1 MLLTFILF
9 LISLIGIIALLMI
22 RSKQLKKI
30 DYSEHSTGPI
40 FIDKKLVRK
49 IAKKSFII
57 TRNVLH
63 ITFLEFTRYRI
74 LLGRKISNFFEKKF
88 PKFYAL
94 FSTKHA
100 IQAAQEAKSVQ
111 TSFFWRSVAEYKY
124 KVKTM
129 KHEIMQE
136 EKEKKQSE
144 TIQENID
151 TENQ

>member
-1 MLLTFILF
+1 MMFTFIIF
-9 LISLIGIIALLMI
+9 IVSLIGIMSLLMVQSI
-22 RSKQLKKI
+22 QLEKI
-30 DYSEHSTGPI
+30 DYSEHTANPI

-49 IAKKSFII
+49 IARKSFII
-57 TRNVLH
+57 TRNILH
-63 ITFLEFTRYRI
+63 ITFLELTRYRI
-74 LLGRKISNFFEKKF
+74 LLGRKVSNFFEKKF

-129 KHEIMQE
+129 KHEILQE

-144 TIQENID
+144 FQTEDVEI
-151 TENQ
+151 ENQ

>member
-1 MLLTFILF
+1 MMFTFIVF
-9 LISLIGIIALLMI
+9 IVSLIGIMSLLMV
-22 RSKQLKKI
+22 RSIQLEKI
-30 DYSEHSTGPI
+30 DYSEHTTGPI

-49 IAKKSFII
+49 VAKRSFII

-129 KHEIMQE
+129 KHEILQE

-144 TIQENID
+144 SQADDVEI
-151 TENQ
+151 ENQ

>member
-1 MLLTFILF
+1 MMFTFIIF
-9 LISLIGIIALLMI
+9 IVSLIGIMSLLMV
-22 RSKQLKKI
+22 RSIQLEKI
-30 DYSEHSTGPI
+30 DYSEHTASPI

-49 IAKKSFII
+49 VARKSFII

-63 ITFLEFTRYRI
+63 ITFLELTRYRI

-129 KHEIMQE
+129 KHEILQE

-144 TIQENID
+144 SQTDDVEIESQ
-151 TENQ
+151 

>member
-1 MLLTFILF
+1 MFTFIIF
-9 LISLIGIIALLMI
+9 IVSLIGIMSLLMV
-22 RSKQLKKI
+22 RSIQLEKI
-30 DYSEHSTGPI
+30 DYSEHTTDPI

-49 IAKKSFII
+49 VAKRSFII

-129 KHEIMQE
+129 KHEILQE

-144 TIQENID
+144 SQSENID
-151 TENQ
+151 IENQ